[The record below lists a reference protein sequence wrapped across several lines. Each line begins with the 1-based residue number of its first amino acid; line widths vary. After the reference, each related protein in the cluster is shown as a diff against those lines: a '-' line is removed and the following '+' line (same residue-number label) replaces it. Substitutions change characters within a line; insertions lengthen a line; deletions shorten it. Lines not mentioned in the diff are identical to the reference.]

1 MSEQQSSYRQIMK
14 ATSIFGGVQVF
25 NILIQLIRSKV
36 IAVLLGPSGLGIS
49 ALFTTSVGLI
59 SGISNFGLGISAV
72 KDISAA
78 QTTGYSARVAI
89 VVTVVRRLVWLTG
102 LLGSFLAFFGAAFL
116 SETTFGT
123 DDYTIAFRWL
133 SLVLLFNQLASGENA
148 LLQGMRQL
156 KYMATAN
163 VLGSV
168 FGLLISIPLYYFY
181 KIDGIV
187 PSMIISSFFSIIISW
202 SCTRRLKI
210 KPVEISIKKTGTEGL
225 EMLKLGFLLSLS
237 GVVTVAG
244 SYLIRIY
251 IGSTGSINDV
261 GLYSA
266 GFAIVG
272 SYAGIVLSAMGTDYF
287 PRLSAL
293 STENK
298 KTNTLINQQAEMALL
313 ILSPILCVFLIF
325 AKWLVLLLY
334 STAFLAIMGMVQ
346 WSILAMYF
354 KAVSWAI
361 AYLFIAQGNS
371 KIYFWNEVLSNFYL
385 VLLSLAGYRFY
396 GLTGLGSAIFTS
408 YVLYLVQVYILA
420 RKSSNFMFEKGL
432 LKLFIIQFILGLLS
446 YISIKSL
453 AGHWS
458 YTAGIILIFVSAVY
472 SIKVLNAKIN
482 LKELWLK
489 WLKFK
494 NKSIKQ

>member
-1 MSEQQSSYRQIMK
+1 MK

-36 IAVLLGPSGLGIS
+36 IAVLLGPAGLGIS

-59 SGISNFGLGISAV
+59 SGLSNFGLGISAV

-78 QTTGYSARVAI
+78 QATGYRARIAI
-89 VVTVVRRLVWLTG
+89 VVTVSRRLVWLTG
-102 LLGSFLAFFGAAFL
+102 LLGSFIAFFGAPFL
-116 SETTFGT
+116 SATTFGN
-123 DDYTIAFRWL
+123 DDYIIAFRWL
-133 SLVLLFNQLASGENA
+133 ALVLLFNQLASGENA
-148 LLQGMRQL
+148 LLQGMRQI

-163 VLGSV
+163 VLGSL

-181 KIDGIV
+181 EIDGIV
-187 PSMIISSFFSIIISW
+187 PSMIISSFFSIIISLYF
-202 SCTRRLKI
+202 TRRLKI
-210 KPVEISIKKTGTEGL
+210 KPVEISIKETGSEGL
-225 EMLKLGFLLSLS
+225 AMLKLGFFLSLS
-237 GVVTVAG
+237 GLVTVG
-244 SYLIRIY
+244 VSYLIRIF
-251 IGSTGSINDV
+251 IGNTGSIGDV

-287 PRLSAL
+287 PRLAAL
-293 STENK
+293 STEYK
-298 KTNTLINQQAEMALL
+298 KANVLINQQAEMALL
-313 ILSPILCVFLIF
+313 ILGPILCVFLVF
-325 AKWLVLLLY
+325 AKWVVLLLY
-334 STAFLAIMGMVQ
+334 SAAFLPIIGMVQ
-346 WSILAMYF
+346 WSLLAMYF

-361 AYLFIAQGNS
+361 AYLFIAKGNS
-371 KIYFWNEVLSNFYL
+371 KIYFWNELFSNFYL
-385 VLLSLAGYRFY
+385 VVLSLAGYRFY
-396 GLTGLGSAIFTS
+396 RLTGLGLAIFTG

-420 RKSSNFMFEKGL
+420 RKLSQFALEKDF
-432 LKLFIIQFILGLLS
+432 LKLFLFQFILGLLS

-453 AGHWS
+453 TAPWS
-458 YTAGIILIFVSAVY
+458 YSAGIVLILVSAVY

-482 LKELWLK
+482 LQEL